1 MAEDYSEEEIE
12 RLQEELATVKR
23 RFSHNKVKRKWVS
36 EEGGGGRE
44 RSAPRSMKYAAP
56 GCTYT
61 AQYCTKLQ
69 LAKNTGSA
77 LQCTT
82 LHKSASH

>member
-36 EEGGGGRE
+36 EEGGGRWK
-44 RSAPRSMKYAAP
+44 RSPRRSMEYAAAP
-56 GCTYT
+56 GCTV
-61 AQYCTKLQ
+61 
-69 LAKNTGSA
+69 
-77 LQCTT
+77 
-82 LHKSASH
+82 

>member
-36 EEGGGGRE
+36 EEGGGMGTRADTALSHGPPVVSRYLDRYCSMLADPCTHVCSCLFIE
-44 RSAPRSMKYAAP
+44 R
-56 GCTYT
+56 
-61 AQYCTKLQ
+61 
-69 LAKNTGSA
+69 
-77 LQCTT
+77 
-82 LHKSASH
+82 

>member
-12 RLQEELATVKR
+12 RLQEELATVKT

-36 EEGGGGRE
+36 EEGGGRRK
-44 RSAPRSMKYAAP
+44 RSARRFMKYAAP

-61 AQYCTKLQ
+61 ADFGLDWLTKLI
-69 LAKNTGSA
+69 
-77 LQCTT
+77 
-82 LHKSASH
+82 

>member
-36 EEGGGGRE
+36 EEGGGRGKGQLE
-44 RSAPRSMKYAAP
+44 GPWSMLHKAVLYRV
-56 GCTYT
+56 
-61 AQYCTKLQ
+61 
-69 LAKNTGSA
+69 
-77 LQCTT
+77 T
-82 LHKSASH
+82 LHCTILHKTAAR